1 MTRRPPKPAA
11 VRSAKQAYSAGNL
24 ESAGIIAADPV
35 KYQGVL
41 QAWATLVIE
50 RAQPTIK
57 GPLFEAPGRQA
68 AA

>member
-1 MTRRPPKPAA
+1 
-11 VRSAKQAYSAGNL
+11 L

-57 GPLFEAPGRQA
+57 GPLLEATGGQA
-68 AA
+68 AT

>member
-1 MTRRPPKPAA
+1 MECARI
-11 VRSAKQAYSAGNL
+11 V
-24 ESAGIIAADPV
+24 AADPV

-41 QAWATLVIE
+41 QTWATLVIE

-57 GPLFEAPGRQA
+57 GPLFEAPGRRA